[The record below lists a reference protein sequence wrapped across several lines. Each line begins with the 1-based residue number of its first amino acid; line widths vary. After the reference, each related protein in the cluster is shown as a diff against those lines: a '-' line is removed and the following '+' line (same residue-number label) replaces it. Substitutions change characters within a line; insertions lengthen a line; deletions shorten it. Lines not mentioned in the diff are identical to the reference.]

1 MSAGYWNRFTQAE
14 KQEELAHDD
23 TYLRRAQ
30 NAIDLEAAGRFKQR
44 QEMRLTGQSA
54 DPIPR
59 QPEGSPY
66 ADNPVPPGDAIDKL
80 GFDINEVEPVIPER
94 PTLDAPDNGSDIT
107 AVAVERGEGQG
118 GESAPTALTPLSSQP
133 SPRKRWRRF

>member
-66 ADNPVPPGDAIDKL
+66 VHRREEQDCPR
-80 GFDINEVEPVIPER
+80 INEVEPVIPER